1 MKRLL
6 LSCLFLSVSLLQ
18 GQVGIGLLNDPGE
31 GEFSGKT
38 KVDLLVEP
46 AVAAPGTTVT
56 VGLHMRIPEK
66 WHTYWL
72 NSGDSGEPT
81 KITWKALPPGITA
94 GAIQWPVPE
103 KYATVS
109 ETFSDYSYVYY
120 DDLLLII
127 PLTLSPDLKEGE
139 YQLKGFVE
147 WLECEAQCLPGA
159 QEVTAK
165 LVVGETAKDGPKK
178 ALFDTWRAK
187 LPDEQALPALE
198 AYWAETAADKKRQV
212 TERQV
217 TIVVPFGKG
226 AKVAFLPDA
235 FSADEWKVSNDSV
248 QVVEAERTLIRKT
261 ITSEQG
267 VWPETFTGVV
277 RVELDGAVQGYRT
290 EVEVKAGKGPV
301 EGMIPKQ
308 PVQSIWWILG
318 GAFLGGLI
326 LNIMPCVLPVVSMKI
341 LGFVQQSQESP
352 ERVGKL
358 GLTYALGVWA
368 SFLALA
374 GMLISVKNSSAGMA
388 SWGMQMQN
396 PIFNLVLLLVVLL
409 VALNLFGVFE
419 VTLGGGT
426 MNKANELSS
435 REGFMGAFFNG
446 VLATALATPCTAPFL
461 AGAMGVALTQGEG
474 TIIAA
479 MSAVA
484 LGLASP
490 YVILSFRPDW
500 LKFLPKPGAWMVQ
513 FKMLMGFPMLAAAIW
528 ILDFTGP
535 MFGDGGVLWL
545 GVLLVFVAL
554 AAWVFG
560 EFKQRMASASTKPLV
575 ACGVLLL
582 AGYGVAMEWGL
593 DWRDDKDNAI
603 SWVAWSP
610 ESEQE
615 ARESGRPVLIDFT
628 ADWCITCKVNK
639 RTSIEIERVRSVL
652 NKMEAVTLIG
662 DYTDRDPRI
671 TKILKQYRRA
681 GVPLVLVYGAGQS
694 EPQVLPT
701 ILTPQI
707 VLDALEKAGKPSS

>member
-31 GEFSGKT
+31 FEFGGKT

-56 VGLHMRIPEK
+56 VGLRMRMPEK

-72 NSGDSGEPT
+72 NPGDSGDAT

-103 KYATVS
+103 KYES
-109 ETFSDYSYVYY
+109 FGDYTYVYH

-139 YQLKGFVE
+139 YDLNGFVE
-147 WLECEAQCLPGA
+147 WLECEETCLPGD

-165 LVVGETAKDGPKK
+165 LVVGETAKDGPEK

-187 LPDEQALPALE
+187 LPDEQALPTLE
-198 AYWAETAADKKRQV
+198 ANWAGTAADK
-212 TERQV
+212 ERQV

-235 FSADEWKVSNDSV
+235 LSTDEWKISNDSV

-290 EVEVKAGKGPV
+290 EVEVKAGKGGV

-500 LKFLPKPGAWMVQ
+500 LKFLPKSGAWMVQ

-560 EFKQRMASASTKPLV
+560 EFKQRMASASAKPLV
-575 ACGVLLL
+575 VCGVLLL

-593 DWRDDKDNAI
+593 DWRNDKDNAI
-603 SWVAWSP
+603 NWVAWSP

-628 ADWCITCKVNK
+628 ADWCITCKANK
-639 RTSIEIERVRSVL
+639 RTSIEIERVRSAL
-652 NKMEAVTLIG
+652 KRMEAVTLIG
-662 DYTDRDPRI
+662 DYTDKDPRI
-671 TKILKQYRRA
+671 TKILQRYQRA